1 MSDTRRVSLLMG
13 RRRHTGEIKLA
24 VFIKMLI
31 RRRLNL
37 IDKLDINGHNFRLVV
52 MGRLVEG
59 EWGALMYDS

>member
-37 IDKLDINGHNFRLVV
+37 IDKLDINGAQFQARCDGSAGGGGVGSADV
-52 MGRLVEG
+52 
-59 EWGALMYDS
+59 